1 MHVKTISLKNFRN
14 FQDMTIDLSDSVN
27 IFYGD
32 NAQGKTNLLESIH
45 FCATG
50 RSQRTHV
57 DKELICFDKTY
68 AHAQVL
74 VHREHTFDRIDLHLK
89 KDMKKAIAVNGVP
102 VKKLSD
108 LFGILRVVIFS
119 PEDLNLIKAGPGER
133 RKYID
138 MQLCQLSSLYYYDL
152 QQYYKIL
159 KQRNTL
165 LKKIQKD
172 KTLQQSL
179 FVWDEQLT
187 KHGMKIIYHRQQF
200 INKINTIAEQ
210 IHSSITNSKEKLN
223 IQYQYNV
230 TAENFAMKL
239 RRALNKDIMLGNT
252 SVGIHKDDISFFI
265 NKREVKIYGSQGQ
278 QRTASLSAKLAQ
290 INIVKEDTDEYPVL
304 LLDDVLSEL
313 DESRQKFLIES
324 IRYVQTIITCTGVE
338 DVINKFNS
346 DVSIFNVSDGIVNK
360 LLNYNNQNL

>member
-1 MHVKTISLKNFRN
+1 MYVKTLSLKNFRN
-14 FQDMTIDLSDSVN
+14 LTDISVDLNNSVN

-57 DKELICFDKTY
+57 DKELICFDRVH

-74 VHREHTFDRIDLHLK
+74 VYRGHTFDKIDLHLK
-89 KDMKKAIAVNGVP
+89 KDTKKAIAVNGIP

-108 LFGILRVVIFS
+108 LFGILRIVIFS
-119 PEDLNLIKAGPGER
+119 PEDLNLIKSGPGER
-133 RKYID
+133 RRYID
-138 MQLCQLSSLYYYDL
+138 MQLCQISSLYYYDL

-172 KTLQQSL
+172 KNLEQSL
-179 FVWDEQLT
+179 FVWDEQLV

-200 INKINTIAEQ
+200 VNKINDIAKQ
-210 IHSSITNSKEKLN
+210 IHSNITNFKEELL
-223 IQYQYNV
+223 IQYQHH
-230 TAENFAMKL
+230 TSAENFAMKL
-239 RRALNKDIMLGNT
+239 KRALNKDIMLGNT

-265 NKREVKIYGSQGQ
+265 NDREVKIYGSQGQ

-290 INIVKEDTDEYPVL
+290 INIVKEETNEYPVL

-313 DESRQKFLIES
+313 DESRQRFLIDN

-338 DVINKFNS
+338 DVINKFNG
-346 DVSIFNVSDGIVNK
+346 DVSIFNVDNGVVNP
-360 LLNYNNQNL
+360 QI